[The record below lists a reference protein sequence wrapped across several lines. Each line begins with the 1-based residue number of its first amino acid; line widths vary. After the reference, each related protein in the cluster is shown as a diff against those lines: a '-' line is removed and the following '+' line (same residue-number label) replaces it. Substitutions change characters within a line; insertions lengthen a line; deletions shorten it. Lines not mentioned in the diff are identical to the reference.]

1 MAFILLVHLHKKIQ
15 VDAGFVLETIENS
28 NLGIDHYL
36 INTNQLN
43 DTIVLNLND
52 EDYKSLK
59 VNRSYWGIFEKV
71 TSESKIKS
79 KTFKRIALIGG
90 AQPKEKV
97 ALNVFNND
105 LPLNLVGDTR
115 IVGRA
120 YLPRR
125 GVKPG
130 YINGNSYNGSNLIYG
145 TTQNSF
151 GLPEIP
157 EELQQYLGELENSTG
172 LFENSQ
178 VIELKS
184 SISNS
189 FTQPVKVIYSA
200 SEIILDSHNL
210 IGNIIIVSSTKISVL
225 WGSNLKDVI
234 LVAPSIEIGNSV
246 KGNFQA
252 VASKNI
258 RLGKKC
264 HLKYPTAL
272 ILLPKDD
279 NASDDLI
286 VDDTQVINVEEG
298 SKIEGVI
305 AYFGE
310 VNLNYNRPQIKIE
323 NDVYIKGEIYCNDNL
338 ELLGNVDG
346 TVYTRNFIL
355 NAFGS
360 IYQNHIYNTNIIAT
374 NLGDEYVGLLF
385 NNSKKGILQW
395 LY

>member
-105 LPLNLVGDTR
+105 LALNLVGDTR
-115 IVGRA
+115 IVGSA

-130 YINGNSYNGSNLIYG
+130 YINGNSYHGSNLIYG